1 MSYVFNYQS
10 GAGSNEWQSICINA
24 LGNILYA
31 VVYSGYIY
39 TSINYGVTWT
49 QKTSDVARNWYSIY
63 CNSTG
68 SIVAAAPYGGYIYIS
83 TDYGNTWIA
92 RATDSTRNW
101 SSICINSIG
110 DRLAA
115 VVSGGRIYTSSDYGN
130 TWVAYDVNRSWETI
144 CINSE
149 GNQLA
154 ACVNNGFIY
163 TSSNYG
169 NTWVSRESSR
179 SWVSICINSI
189 GDRIAAVAIG
199 SSVYISTDYGVTWT
213 PRDSARVWSSICS
226 NSEGN
231 RLVACVG
238 LDSSTPSYPGYI
250 YTSTDYGVSW
260 KPRGVPITEI
270 RFAVCCNLA
279 GDKIAAIQ
287 YYSFGS
293 TNNIYTA
300 NVYYTYKGNI
310 LEDVLATGTNV
321 TLTGY
326 RINGTAPTFLT
337 PFYKGTDY
345 HAITDLSANISVFKY
360 INSQPEICPAYILHA
375 DTGTGF
381 SIPYGVTKMFVVC
394 IGGGGGGGG
403 GGVRGS
409 GYTGGSAG
417 GGGGGA
423 LNAWFITSVVGQ
435 ITYTV
440 TIGGGGLYGQPNNGT
455 GIAEGAEDGAG
466 NPTQGTDGANGG
478 NTTFTYNSINY
489 ISNGGQGGHGGIGGS
504 GSAQNGDGNGGAGGA
519 VTSTPTPY
527 ASRVGANGVN
537 GSIGGGDN
545 PGGIGGE
552 SGNKRGASQ
561 RFLINNSYINVQPFS
576 PYTSATDPPAP
587 NSTYNNDRICYGD
600 GGRGGRSE
608 GAGWGWAGYS
618 GLKGCVIVFF
628 YY

>member
-1 MSYVFNYQS
+1 MS
-10 GAGSNEWQSICINA
+10 SNTIGDKIA
-24 LGNILYA
+24 A
-31 VVYSGYIY
+31 VVNGGYIYISNDYGTSWTELTSSGIKAWNSIAINSTGKILAATVSSGYIY
-39 TSINYGVTWT
+39 TSN
-49 QKTSDVARNWYSIY
+49 
-63 CNSTG
+63 
-68 SIVAAAPYGGYIYIS
+68 
-83 TDYGNTWIA
+83 
-92 RATDSTRNW
+92 
-101 SSICINSIG
+101 
-110 DRLAA
+110 
-115 VVSGGRIYTSSDYGN
+115 
-130 TWVAYDVNRSWETI
+130 
-144 CINSE
+144 
-149 GNQLA
+149 
-154 ACVNNGFIY
+154 
-163 TSSNYG
+163 
-169 NTWVSRESSR
+169 
-179 SWVSICINSI
+179 
-189 GDRIAAVAIG
+189 
-199 SSVYISTDYGVTWT
+199 DYGVTWT
-213 PRDSARVWSSICS
+213 PRVTDAVRSWLSICINSTGDKLAACGFDIKYIYLSS
-226 NSEGN
+226 NSGETWN
-231 RLVACVG
+231 SVAHYNVNLVSHRWRSICCDPTGTYLATVG
-238 LDSSTPSYPGYI
+238 EAGLSDNIIVSNDSGSTWLPLVLNTAALIS
-250 YTSTDYGVSW
+250 
-260 KPRGVPITEI
+260 
-270 RFAVCCNLA
+270 VCCNNDFNRLIYCSSSTIFTIDY
-279 GDKIAAIQ
+279 DKTTNTLSNNQIRFTSLISGRVVCSNNSGNQLGAVDNNSI
-287 YYSFGS
+287 YVS
-293 TNNIYTA
+293 TNNGETWTSIGIIKNWVTICSISTYNKLLAGVTNDYIYKI
-300 NVYYTYKGNI
+300 NFFYTYKGNI
-310 LEDVLATGTNV
+310 IENVLATGTNV

-326 RINGTAPTFLT
+326 KINGTDMLFLT

-345 HAITDLSANISVFKY
+345 HAITDLSANIHMFK
-360 INSQPEICPAYILHA
+360 IAGSQPEICPAYILHA

-537 GSIGGGDN
+537 GSISGGDN